1 MKYLNDISRKDCVG
15 KVCKSKSS
23 GDFKIVKYNNNRN
36 VEIRFLKTG
45 FEATVQ
51 LGSIKNGEVKD
62 FYSPSVYGVGI
73 LGTKYSSKINGVQTK
88 EYTLWND
95 MLKRCYSDV
104 YKKKQPTYV
113 DCKCSE
119 NFKSYEYFYEW
130 CRKQVGFANLRW
142 QLDKDLLGKGNKVY
156 NENTCVFIPK
166 EINQVL
172 VKRENMRGKYPIGVY
187 WSKTN
192 KAFMA
197 RVNMNKGKYEY
208 LGSFNTELEA
218 FKVYKTAKESFIK
231 EQAEKWKG
239 QIDDRAYNALMNYQV
254 EIDD

>member
-73 LGTKYSSKINGVQTK
+73 LGAKYSSKINGVQTK

-208 LGSFNTELEA
+208 LGSFNTEIEA
-218 FKVYKTAKESFIK
+218 FNAYKTAKENYVK
-231 EQAEKWKG
+231 ELAEKWKS
-239 QIDDRAYNALMNYQV
+239 QIDPRAYNALMKYQV